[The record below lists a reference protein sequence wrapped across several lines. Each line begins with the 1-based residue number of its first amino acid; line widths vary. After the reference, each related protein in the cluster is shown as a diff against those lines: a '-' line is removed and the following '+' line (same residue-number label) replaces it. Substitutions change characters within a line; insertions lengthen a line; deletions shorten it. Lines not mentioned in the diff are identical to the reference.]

1 MSFVPSAYAV
11 VNRHGGGRLWAS
23 ALAIGGHLLLAAIV
37 VVMNADIRPL
47 APVPARP
54 LEVRFVAAPRPAPL
68 PTPVA
73 AVAPPPPKAEMPP
86 PKPVVRPPVPAPA
99 VTPARVAAP
108 LPPAPAAAESNAV
121 PVAAPAVEAPAA
133 AAPVAEAL
141 PFVQAR
147 FDAAY
152 LNNPRPAYPPAAR
165 RRGETGTVHLR
176 VQVSEDG
183 TAAQVTL
190 KTSSGSS
197 SLDQAAI
204 DAVTRWKFVPA
215 RRGDTPV
222 VSWVVVP
229 IDFSLN

>member
-1 MSFVPSAYAV
+1 
-11 VNRHGGGRLWAS
+11 
-23 ALAIGGHLLLAAIV
+23 
-37 VVMNADIRPL
+37 
-47 APVPARP
+47 
-54 LEVRFVAAPRPAPL
+54 VA
-68 PTPVA
+68 
-73 AVAPPPPKAEMPP
+73 
-86 PKPVVRPPVPAPA
+86 
-99 VTPARVAAP
+99 PARVAAP
-108 LPPAPAAAESNAV
+108 LPPAPPAAAASDASPA

-133 AAPVAEAL
+133 SAPVAEVP

-183 TAAQVTL
+183 SAAQVTL